1 MQIAFDAH
9 WLIGYLLAFSRSM
22 GFILVAFPFAM
33 PVVPITARAA
43 IGVAFGLGTE
53 SALVHAIVLPTTTGG
68 LIGVATEQLL
78 IGAALGFFAMLFV
91 SLGEAAGGLVGLFG
105 GFSTPPALDP
115 LSLNEVPVTGE
126 FYNLMWI
133 VLFFVSGADVVV
145 IHGYFASFA
154 TPNLFHLS
162 FTLGILVKSVT
173 ILFVS
178 SLEVASP
185 ILAVMFFSQIVV
197 GILTKVAPQLY
208 ALTFIFP
215 LQILLSFIMML
226 VAVPLLPHLFDASIR
241 DLLAAERDL
250 LGG

>member
-1 MQIAFDAH
+1 VQVAFDAH

-33 PVVPITARAA
+33 SVVPITARMA
-43 IGVAFGLGTE
+43 IGVAFGIGTE
-53 SALVHAIVLPTTTGG
+53 SALVHAMVLPTTTGG
-68 LIGVATEQLL
+68 LIGATAEQLL

-91 SLGEAAGGLVGLFG
+91 SLGESAGGLVGLFG
-105 GFSTPPALDP
+105 GFSTPPAIDP
-115 LSLNEVPVTGE
+115 LSSNEIPVTGE
-126 FYNLMWI
+126 FYNFMWI

-173 ILFVS
+173 ILFLS

-226 VAVPLLPHLFDASIR
+226 IALPLLPHFFDASMR
-241 DLLAAERDL
+241 DLLAAEHDL
-250 LGG
+250 LVG